1 MFFFYLLQ
9 PLRGYVFIWAIY
21 QVRNVLNWPTSQ
33 DLKTE
38 ETFEAN
44 KSEHGD
50 SEDDLMEI
58 FNIPKDRLLDPNSP
72 EQLDQVPEE
81 QHDSEDD
88 LHMES
93 LNIPTV
99 VVSENSLWGRSNVQA
114 VRSQQNVFLPPRN
127 GGLIQTDSTSKPSV
141 DGMEDG
147 LRSRNTN
154 RAQNQYI
161 YVPEKAE
168 RSEPRPDVSQL
179 LMVFTILFIFLL

>member
-1 MFFFYLLQ
+1 M
-9 PLRGYVFIWAIY
+9 GGEAE
-21 QVRNVLNWPTSQ
+21 VRNVLNWPTSQ

-44 KSEHGD
+44 KSEHGN

-93 LNIPTV
+93 LNTPTV
-99 VVSENSLWGRSNVQA
+99 IVSGTPCGDVPTCRLFVPNKMSSCRRGTE
-114 VRSQQNVFLPPRN
+114 
-127 GGLIQTDSTSKPSV
+127 DSF
-141 DGMEDG
+141 
-147 LRSRNTN
+147 
-154 RAQNQYI
+154 
-161 YVPEKAE
+161 
-168 RSEPRPDVSQL
+168 RP
-179 LMVFTILFIFLL
+179 TRH